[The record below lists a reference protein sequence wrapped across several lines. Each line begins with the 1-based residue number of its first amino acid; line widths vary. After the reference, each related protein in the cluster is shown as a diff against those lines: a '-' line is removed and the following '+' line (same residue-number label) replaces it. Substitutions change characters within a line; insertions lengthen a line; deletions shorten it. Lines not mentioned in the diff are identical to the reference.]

1 MAELTVTGAGMCKP
15 SRNLLALE
23 GSWRSVPIPELIVGV
38 LPVTWGFFSECPTNG
53 ERGENA
59 GEDVCRN

>member
-1 MAELTVTGAGMCKP
+1 MCKP